1 VTDAIAA
8 RRGDP
13 AATSFQDDA
22 DPPVLRLVREA
33 DLEALI
39 GLETV
44 CFSGDRITRRGWRD
58 FIRHDSAAVL
68 VAERQV
74 SVVGAAILRFNR
86 ATAIAR
92 LYSIAVIPEARGLG
106 IGKMLLTA
114 ALGLASDRDRAIVR
128 LETRVDNRAAQ
139 HMFAEA
145 GFTVIGRTSRYYEDG
160 TDALR
165 LERSLW
171 NDRAAEAAPPTF
183 PFYPQTLDFTCGPAA
198 LMMAMAS
205 LRPDLVL
212 DRRLEIRLWREAT
225 TIFMASG
232 HGGCGPYG
240 LALAAFRQG
249 FDVTV
254 YAPSYGPMFVD
265 SVRDPVKK
273 DIIALVEED
282 MCDELRHT
290 PVVIRRGPLS
300 IDLLLQHMRRGEVP
314 VVLISLYRLHGEKGP
329 HWVTLA
335 GFDGHVF
342 RVFDPMESGADAAHG
357 ISIARSEFERIYRYG
372 RRREAA
378 AVILAR
384 RPTSQCRLT

>member
-1 VTDAIAA
+1 MTQIVEAERRSRGVPPYGTAEPPILRPA
-8 RRGDP
+8 RE
-13 AATSFQDDA
+13 DDLA
-22 DPPVLRLVREA
+22 SLIS
-33 DLEALI
+33 LEI
-39 GLETV
+39 T
-44 CFSGDRITRRGWRD
+44 CFSGDRITRRGWRT
-58 FIRHDSAAVL
+58 FLRHDSAAVL
-68 VAERQV
+68 VAERHGTIL
-74 SVVGAAILRFNR
+74 GAAVLRFNR

-92 LYSIAVIPEARGLG
+92 IYSIAVTPEARGLG
-106 IGKMLLTA
+106 LGRALLTA
-114 ALGLASDRDRAIVR
+114 ALAVASDRDRAIVR

-139 HMFAEA
+139 HLFAEA
-145 GFTVIGRTSRYYEDG
+145 GFTVIGRASRYYEDG
-160 TDALR
+160 ADALR

-171 NDRAAEAAPPTF
+171 NDGAAEAAPPTF
-183 PFYPQTLDFTCGPAA
+183 PYYPQSLDFTCGPAA

-205 LRPDLVL
+205 LCPDLTL

-249 FDVTV
+249 FGVTV

-265 SVRDPVKK
+265 SVRDPIKK
-273 DIIALVEED
+273 DVIALVEED
-282 MCDELRHT
+282 MCDELRRT
-290 PVVIRRGPLS
+290 PVVIRRGPLN

-372 RRREAA
+372 RRRQAA
-378 AVILAR
+378 AVIIAR
-384 RPTSQCRLT
+384 RPTS